1 MGMNL
6 SGGQRQRIVLA
17 RAILKKPKL
26 IILDEATSA
35 LDTYNES
42 QIFKYFKAEN
52 CTQIIIAH
60 RLSTVMDADV
70 IMVMDEGEIVDIG
83 SHTML
88 LEKSNIYKKIH
99 SSNKDLSTTMA
110 ENRKLMCSHLFAL
123 PLCQCLLSR
132 AFVLVG

>member
-60 RLSTVMDADV
+60 RLSTVMD
-70 IMVMDEGEIVDIG
+70 EGEIVDIG

-110 ENRKLMCSHLFAL
+110 EN
-123 PLCQCLLSR
+123 
-132 AFVLVG
+132 

>member
-42 QIFKYFKAEN
+42 QILKYFKAEN

-110 ENRKLMCSHLFAL
+110 EN
-123 PLCQCLLSR
+123 
-132 AFVLVG
+132 